1 MNHKDIRL
9 LQSMRGYPA
18 LSILAPMQRSHID
31 NQQDQ
36 LRIKNL
42 VTEATN
48 RLLNEFPRREI
59 EMLLSRLDELVASID
74 YGSVLDGVAIFVN
87 QDSARLF
94 SLPFAPIE
102 RVVVDESFATRD
114 LVRTINHTQR
124 YWVLMLSEQPTRLFE
139 GVGETL
145 IEVKD
150 GGFPMTHSG
159 PGGATRL
166 PGGKGINRSAYRDD
180 QHRQFFRKVD
190 DAFQQFYADDLLPL
204 AVVGVD
210 RYLSFLREV
219 SALTDANIVEVKG
232 NYDRASTFE
241 LAKIVWP
248 QMEIQL
254 TALRHQVLE
263 DLDVAVGA
271 QKYASTIGEVWRLAY
286 EGRGR
291 TLVVEENYHYPA
303 TSDESGMHITPAS
316 DAALP
321 GVIDDAVDEVIETV
335 LAKGGQVVFVDDG
348 TLEQHQRVALIL
360 RY

>member
-232 NYDRASTFE
+232 NYDRVSTFE